1 MLEILIAVTTGV
13 VTALF
18 LILKENSKLKSDKK
32 LHDVE
37 VKDVGLKTQQ
47 ESLQTEKQKIKED
60 LKSIEVVK
68 DMSEDDSESFWK
80 GRTK

>member
-13 VTALF
+13 VAALL

-37 VKDVGLKTQQ
+37 GKDVGLKTQQ

-68 DMSEDDSESFWK
+68 DMSEDDIESFWK
-80 GRTK
+80 GRKK

>member
-13 VTALF
+13 VAALL

-68 DMSEDDSESFWK
+68 DMSEDDIESFWK
-80 GRTK
+80 GRKK

>member
-13 VTALF
+13 VAALL
-18 LILKENSKLKSDKK
+18 LILKENSKLKSNKK

-37 VKDVGLKTQQ
+37 VKDVQLKTQQ

-68 DMSEDDSESFWK
+68 DMSEDDIESFWK
-80 GRTK
+80 GRKK

>member
-13 VTALF
+13 VAALL

-37 VKDVGLKTQQ
+37 VKDVQLKTQQ

-68 DMSEDDSESFWK
+68 DMSEDDIESFWK
-80 GRTK
+80 GRKK